1 MKVDK
6 KELENVRFNSKLER
20 LKEKSNPIAIDKE
33 KQFLRTKI
41 NDLQK
46 EINQYETNISFF
58 GNSKGADKL
67 KQQVLKKIQNG
78 YDSIEELKAK
88 IKLINSI

>member
-20 LKEKSNPIAIDKE
+20 LKEKSNPIALDKE